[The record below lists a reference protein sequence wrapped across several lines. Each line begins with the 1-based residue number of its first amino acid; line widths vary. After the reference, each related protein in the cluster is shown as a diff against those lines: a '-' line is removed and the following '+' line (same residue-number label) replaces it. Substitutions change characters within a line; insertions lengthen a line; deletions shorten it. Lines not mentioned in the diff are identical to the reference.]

1 MPDLRQT
8 KSRLKL
14 AFGALALI
22 DVAAIVVIFSPW
34 VGSQQSRREHM
45 NGLWTELQQ
54 KTREVEPLRGLDKK
68 IPAAQLQIA
77 DFYKNRLT
85 SQDSE
90 ISSSLGKLAQETG
103 VTLAEVKY
111 NQKEND
117 RDADRAKKL
126 GLVDPSQ
133 VGLQRVTIE
142 AQLQGNYLQLI
153 RFVNALER
161 NRLLFL
167 VDKLELGDREGNNV
181 KLNMTLESYLKTGTS

>member
-8 KSRLKL
+8 KSRFKI
-14 AFGALALI
+14 AFGALIVL
-22 DVAAIVVIFSPW
+22 DVAAVAVLLSPW

-45 NGLWTELQQ
+45 NDLWTQLQL

-77 DFYKNRLT
+77 EFYKNRLT

-90 ISSSLGKLAQETG
+90 ISSSLGKLAEETG
-103 VTLAEVKY
+103 VILAEVKY
-111 NQKEND
+111 NQKQGERDID
-117 RDADRAKKL
+117 REKKM
-126 GLVDPSQ
+126 GLLDPSQ
-133 VGLQRVTIE
+133 VGLQRVLIE

-161 NRLLFL
+161 NRLLFV
-167 VDKLELGDREGNNV
+167 VDKLELGDRESNSV
-181 KLNMTLESYLKTGTS
+181 KLNMTLESYLKTGTT